1 MPTSLQL
8 RVLDLDLSWR
18 KPVGAHLEDVANGQP
33 RVVAEGLAVHD
44 ERVRLDPLDG
54 HPQMT
59 ESSSTPAPL
68 KMKRATG
75 LPLWSPGRRLYI
87 RRRLNQASMSS
98 PKAAASSGGRTAAAA
113 GRRPPMSVCWS
124 LVRDATTSIDGH
136 DPLCPLGHVAR
147 FAGLQRQRELLDVAL
162 VVAQQRP
169 QGDLVVAI
177 AEGRVGFERRLEGQ
191 RADGRSLAP
200 EARRGRRSAGR
211 GVGGRQ
217 AQDGVAHGREASMT
231 G

>member
-1 MPTSLQL
+1 MSKAWLLSPGTRVLSLLWNATSSPSSERDGFGAPKLVACAQMLAGEAKGLRDADQPEL

-18 KPVGAHLEDVANGQP
+18 KPVCAHLEDVADGQP

-59 ESSSTPAPL
+59 ESSRTPAPL

-87 RRRLNQASMSS
+87 RSRLNQASPMARAPSTVKFVPGS
-98 PKAAASSGGRTAAAA
+98 
-113 GRRPPMSVCWS
+113 RPPGHRLSVCWS
-124 LVRDATTSIDGH
+124 LAEDATTSIDGH

-147 FAGLQRQRELLDVAL
+147 FTGLQRQRELLDMAL
-162 VVAQQRP
+162 VVRSS
-169 QGDLVVAI
+169 VR
-177 AEGRVGFERRLEGQ
+177 RVI
-191 RADGRSLAP
+191 S
-200 EARRGRRSAGR
+200 S
-211 GVGGRQ
+211 
-217 AQDGVAHGREASMT
+217 
-231 G
+231 